1 MKRDKGIPTSK
12 IDFEALVKTHG
23 YVNARQLLKRSMA
36 EEHQAET
43 VKKEIELD
51 NSLENLRVREA
62 TKLSKTAGGVGNK
75 TLIDKLI
82 ATNGSLAALER
93 CLESGNIKDLI
104 RQNEGK
110 KKEKN
115 DSFQPNDRVQFAMNN
130 ADLTLLLP
138 NADLQEFPSELGDTL
153 FLQLSYFQSLK
164 CVRNQFR
171 SLISYNLPQLSL
183 HHFRYLQT
191 IDLSLNKLMRLPDN
205 IGDLKHLHTLN
216 LSNNF
221 ISKLPVSFSRL
232 KNLRTLDLSANSF
245 STLPEE
251 FGFIDS
257 LTNLNIS
264 ENLFTLFPY
273 AVIRLRNI
281 KKLSFVKNSVNN
293 LAILPPRLT
302 EKDLWMPHIDRRTG
316 RNMWMNILTREKVD
330 HIEQYDGEGV
340 KKKKDL
346 HVFQSDFEI
355 KKYKQR
361 KMYLSVCGIHEWEP
375 AIDSRT
381 GLTYYKNNVSGQTSW
396 QLPDLLNTFG
406 NMSSIQELILKSNAI
421 KCLPS
426 SFTNLIYLTK
436 LSLIRNRIVELPE
449 EFGNLKSLQYLELS
463 NNELKLL
470 PVSLCECKE
479 LLELLLED
487 NHLLRLPENLGFLPK
502 LTKLDISHNHL
513 KAVPFSLGYCRT
525 LKTLFANENPLED
538 PSSSEFEKSVLNI
551 EHILWYLRNKYLI
564 EKHGKP
570 PLMEFHTI
578 SVNNEIIILEQELQE
593 TIQTRVNSSVREGF
607 LNLQL
612 LGLKEI
618 PPAIFKAPHLRKLKL
633 DFNPE
638 LAFPEGFPKEL
649 KKIHSLSIRGCKLK
663 ALPENIY
670 LFEKLNH
677 LNLEE
682 NQLENLPEAV
692 AELLSL
698 TNLSK
703 KTTFLFIVFFLFTSN
718 YCSA

>member
-12 IDFEALVKTHG
+12 IDFEALVKAHG

-115 DSFQPNDRVQFAMNN
+115 DSFQQNDRVQFAMNN

-138 NADLQEFPSELGDTL
+138 NADLQEFPHELGDTL

-232 KNLRTLDLSANSF
+232 KNLRILDLSANSF

-293 LAILPPRLT
+293 LAILPPQLT

-346 HVFQSDFEI
+346 HVFQFDYEI

-436 LSLIRNRIVELPE
+436 LSLIRNRIAELPE

-513 KAVPFSLGYCRT
+513 KTVPFSLGYCRT

-538 PSSSEFEKSVLNI
+538 PPTSEFEKSVLNI

-570 PLMEFHTI
+570 PMMEFHTI

-593 TIQTRVNSSVREGF
+593 TIQTRVSSSVREGF

-682 NQLENLPEAV
+682 NQLENLPEGV

-703 KTTFLFIVFFLFTSN
+703 RNVFSLFIF
-718 YCSA
+718 

>member
-12 IDFEALVKTHG
+12 IDFEALVKAHG

-115 DSFQPNDRVQFAMNN
+115 DSFQQNDRVQFAMNN

-138 NADLQEFPSELGDTL
+138 NADLQEFPHELGDTL

-232 KNLRTLDLSANSF
+232 KNLRILDLSANSF

-257 LTNLNIS
+257 LANLNIS

-281 KKLSFVKNSVNN
+281 KKLSFVRNSVNN
-293 LAILPPRLT
+293 LAILPPQLT

-346 HVFQSDFEI
+346 HVFQFDYEI

-436 LSLIRNRIVELPE
+436 LSLIRNRIAELPE

-513 KAVPFSLGYCRT
+513 KTVPFSLGYCRT

-538 PSSSEFEKSVLNI
+538 PPTSEFEKSVLNI

-570 PLMEFHTI
+570 PMMEFHTI

-593 TIQTRVNSSVREGF
+593 TIQTRVSSSVREGF

-682 NQLENLPEAV
+682 NQLENLPEGV

-703 KTTFLFIVFFLFTSN
+703 RNVFSLFIF
-718 YCSA
+718 

>member
-12 IDFEALVKTHG
+12 IDFEALVKAHG

-82 ATNGSLAALER
+82 AANGSLAALER

-115 DSFQPNDRVQFAMNN
+115 DSFQQNDRVQFAMNN

-138 NADLQEFPSELGDTL
+138 NADLQEFPHELGDTL

-232 KNLRTLDLSANSF
+232 KNLRILDLSANSF

-293 LAILPPRLT
+293 LAILPPQLT

-346 HVFQSDFEI
+346 HVFQFDYEI

-436 LSLIRNRIVELPE
+436 LSLIRNRIAELPE

-513 KAVPFSLGYCRT
+513 KTVPFSLGYCRT

-538 PSSSEFEKSVLNI
+538 PPSSEFEKSVLNI

-570 PLMEFHTI
+570 PMMEFHTI
-578 SVNNEIIILEQELQE
+578 SVNSEIIILEQELQE
-593 TIQTRVNSSVREGF
+593 TIQTRVSSSVREGF

-682 NQLENLPEAV
+682 NQLENLPEGV

-703 KTTFLFIVFFLFTSN
+703 RNDFSFHRFFF
-718 YCSA
+718 CHF